1 MRPFFWVCNT
11 GFKLSLK
18 IWGDYKAT
26 GSENVPSTGPLMIIA
41 NHQSNM
47 DPPVVARTI
56 SRRVLF
62 PAKRELF
69 DLKLAAL
76 FLYYWGSFPLARGRA
91 DSAAYRQI
99 LKILGEPN
107 GVLTLFPEGTR
118 TRGSMRKAQN
128 GPATIA
134 MRTGVTVL
142 PIGITGTHSLGT
154 VFRALSP
161 SATIRVNIG
170 KPFKVVNP
178 DLDRRGAIEGATEEV
193 MGRIAELL
201 PESYRGVYA
210 DAVGRDRLFT
220 QDLPTDAVRCTQ
232 GYTV

>member
-18 IWGDYKAT
+18 IWADYKST
-26 GSENVPSTGPLMIIA
+26 GTENVPPTGPLMIIA

-99 LKILGEPN
+99 LGILKEPN
-107 GVLTLFPEGTR
+107 GALTLFPEGTR

-142 PIGITGTHSLGT
+142 PIGITGTHALGN

-161 SATIRVNIG
+161 IAMIRVNIG

-178 DLDRRGAIEGATEEV
+178 GRDRKEAIEGATNEV

-220 QDLPTDAVRCTQ
+220 QDLPGDAR
-232 GYTV
+232 

>member
-18 IWGDYKAT
+18 IWADYQAA
-26 GSENVPSTGPLMIIA
+26 GAENVPSGGPLMIIA

-47 DPPVVARTI
+47 DPPVVARTV
-56 SRRVLF
+56 SRKVLF

-69 DLKLAAL
+69 SLKLAAL
-76 FLYYWGSFPLARGRA
+76 FMHYWGSFPLSRGRA
-91 DSAAYRQI
+91 DSAGYRQI
-99 LKILGEPN
+99 LGVLGQPN
-107 GVLTLFPEGTR
+107 GALMLFPEGTR

-142 PIGITGTHSLGT
+142 PIGITGTHVLGN

-161 SATIRVNIG
+161 SAKIRVNIG

-178 DLDRRGAIEGATEEV
+178 DLDRKEAIEGATEEV
-193 MGRIAELL
+193 MGRVAELL
-201 PESYRGVYA
+201 PESYQGVYA
-210 DAVGRDRLFT
+210 EAVGRDRLFT
-220 QDLPTDAVRCTQ
+220 QDLPTDAP
-232 GYTV
+232 